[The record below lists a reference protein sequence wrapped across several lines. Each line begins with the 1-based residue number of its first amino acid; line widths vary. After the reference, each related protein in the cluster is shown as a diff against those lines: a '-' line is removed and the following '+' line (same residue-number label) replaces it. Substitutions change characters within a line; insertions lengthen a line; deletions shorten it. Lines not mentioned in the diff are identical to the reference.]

1 MGDMARRW
9 SRRAGSRLTLGCAP
23 HADDSSAR
31 FEFVWEGL
39 NFDLIITLSPEAHHR
54 ALELTRTLAA
64 EVEYWPTQDPTGA
77 EGNVQARVLLLKNY
91 RQHFTERDFDFKR
104 FRVETQQMKDAQV
117 VPEK

>member
-1 MGDMARRW
+1 VATIQK
-9 SRRAGSRLTLGCAP
+9 GSTF
-23 HADDSSAR
+23 R
-31 FEFVWEGL
+31 FDQSPVNGEVWL
-39 NFDLIITLSPEAHHR
+39 
-54 ALELTRTLAA
+54 
-64 EVEYWPTQDPTGA
+64 PTGA